1 MPVVGHQAVAEEGD
15 GMLGDGMMKN
25 ILAMVEV
32 VGVGK
37 NFFLSRTAI
46 TDVKQGVWV
55 VSAYR
60 SSHRGLNL
68 RYREKLR

>member
-1 MPVVGHQAVAEEGD
+1 MPVVGHQAVAEERYRV
-15 GMLGDGMMKN
+15 LGDGMMKN

-60 SSHRGLNL
+60 SSHLGLNL
-68 RYREKLR
+68 RYRKKLR

>member
-1 MPVVGHQAVAEEGD
+1 MPVVGHQAVTEERD
-15 GMLGDGMMKN
+15 GVLGDGMMKN

>member
-1 MPVVGHQAVAEEGD
+1 MIGHQAVAEEKD
-15 GMLGDGMMKN
+15 RVLGDGMMKDL
-25 ILAMVEV
+25 LAMVEV
-32 VGVGK
+32 VRIRK

-46 TDVKQGVWV
+46 TDVNQGVRV

-68 RYREKLR
+68 ICRKKLR

>member
-1 MPVVGHQAVAEEGD
+1 
-15 GMLGDGMMKN
+15 MMKN

-46 TDVKQGVWV
+46 ADVKQGVWV

-60 SSHRGLNL
+60 SSHNGLNL
-68 RYREKLR
+68 RYRKKLR

>member
-1 MPVVGHQAVAEEGD
+1 VVGHQAVAEEAD
-15 GMLGDGMMKN
+15 RMLGDGMMEN
-25 ILAMVEV
+25 LLAMVEI

-46 TDVKQGVWV
+46 TNVKQGVGV

-60 SSHRGLNL
+60 SSHKVLNL
-68 RYREKLR
+68 RYRKKLR

>member
-1 MPVVGHQAVAEEGD
+1 
-15 GMLGDGMMKN
+15 MMEN
-25 ILAMVEV
+25 SLALVEV

-37 NFFLSRTAI
+37 NFFLSRAPI

-68 RYREKLR
+68 RYRKKLR

>member
-1 MPVVGHQAVAEEGD
+1 MPVVGHQAVAEERD
-15 GMLGDGMMKN
+15 RVLGDGMMKN

-46 TDVKQGVWV
+46 TDVEQGVWV

-60 SSHRGLNL
+60 SSHRRLNL
-68 RYREKLR
+68 RYRKKLR

>member
-1 MPVVGHQAVAEEGD
+1 VVGHQAVTEERNRV
-15 GMLGDGMMKN
+15 LRDGMMEN
-25 ILAMVEV
+25 LLAMVKV
-32 VGVGK
+32 VGIGK

-60 SSHRGLNL
+60 SSHT
-68 RYREKLR
+68 

>member
-1 MPVVGHQAVAEEGD
+1 MPVVGHQAVAEERD
-15 GMLGDGMMKN
+15 GGLGDGMMKN

-68 RYREKLR
+68 RYRKKLR

>member
-1 MPVVGHQAVAEEGD
+1 MPVVGHQAVAEERD
-15 GMLGDGMMKN
+15 RVLGDGMMKN

-37 NFFLSRTAI
+37 NFLLSRAAI
-46 TDVKQGVWV
+46 TNVKQGVWV
-55 VSAYR
+55 ISAYR

-68 RYREKLR
+68 RYRKKLR

>member
-1 MPVVGHQAVAEEGD
+1 
-15 GMLGDGMMKN
+15 MMKN

-37 NFFLSRTAI
+37 NFFLSRTTI

-60 SSHRGLNL
+60 SSHT
-68 RYREKLR
+68 

>member
-1 MPVVGHQAVAEEGD
+1 MPVVGHQAVAEERD
-15 GMLGDGMMKN
+15 GVLGDGMMKN

>member
-1 MPVVGHQAVAEEGD
+1 
-15 GMLGDGMMKN
+15 MMKN

-32 VGVGK
+32 VGIGK
-37 NFFLSRTAI
+37 NFLLSRTAI

-55 VSAYR
+55 VSACR

-68 RYREKLR
+68 RYRKKVR

>member
-1 MPVVGHQAVAEEGD
+1 MVGHQAVAEERD
-15 GMLGDGMMKN
+15 KVLRDGMMEN
-25 ILAMVEV
+25 LLAMVEV

-46 TDVKQGVWV
+46 TNVKQGLWV

-60 SSHRGLNL
+60 SSHRGLNF
-68 RYREKLR
+68 RYRKKLR

>member
-1 MPVVGHQAVAEEGD
+1 MVGHQAVAEERD
-15 GMLGDGMMKN
+15 KVLRDGMMEN
-25 ILAMVEV
+25 LLAMVEV

-46 TDVKQGVWV
+46 TNVKQGLWV

-68 RYREKLR
+68 RYRKKLR

>member
-1 MPVVGHQAVAEEGD
+1 MIGHQAVAEERD
-15 GMLGDGMMKN
+15 RVLGDGMMEDL
-25 ILAMVEV
+25 LAMVEV

-46 TDVKQGVWV
+46 ANVKQGVWV

-60 SSHRGLNL
+60 SSHNGLNL
-68 RYREKLR
+68 RYRKKLR

>member
-1 MPVVGHQAVAEEGD
+1 
-15 GMLGDGMMKN
+15 MMKDL
-25 ILAMVEV
+25 LAMVEV
-32 VGVGK
+32 VRIRK

-46 TDVKQGVWV
+46 TDVNQGVRV

-68 RYREKLR
+68 ICRKKLR

>member
-1 MPVVGHQAVAEEGD
+1 MVGHQAVAEERD
-15 GMLGDGMMKN
+15 RVLRDGMMEN
-25 ILAMVEV
+25 LLAMVEV

-46 TDVKQGVWV
+46 TNVNQGVWV

-60 SSHRGLNL
+60 SSHRGLNF
-68 RYREKLR
+68 RYRKKLR

>member
-1 MPVVGHQAVAEEGD
+1 MPVVGHQTVAKERD
-15 GMLGDGMMKN
+15 RVLGEGMMKN

-32 VGVGK
+32 VGIGK

-68 RYREKLR
+68 RYRKKLR

>member
-1 MPVVGHQAVAEEGD
+1 MPVVGHQAVAEERD
-15 GMLGDGMMKN
+15 RVLGDGMMKN

-32 VGVGK
+32 VGIGK
-37 NFFLSRTAI
+37 NFLLSRTAI
-46 TDVKQGVWV
+46 TDVKQSVWV

-68 RYREKLR
+68 RYRKKLR

>member
-1 MPVVGHQAVAEEGD
+1 MPVVGHQAVAEERNGV
-15 GMLGDGMMKN
+15 LGDGMMEN
-25 ILAMVEV
+25 LLAMVEV
-32 VGVGK
+32 VGIGK

-60 SSHRGLNL
+60 SSHRRLNL
-68 RYREKLR
+68 RYRKKLR